1 MEKVINDFIP
11 GLIPAGKVKVY
22 HSPGGKFPK
31 LHIDPKC
38 DSISQIPEKVLRSK
52 NFTSTKNLS
61 LTKKG
66 RPCRKCTLERMLA
79 TLLAE
84 PKSESTAFIT
94 FSSQSKPDNPDSN
107 LLTYNWQ
114 HSTISGVARLEKL
127 VANSNLQMIK
137 TSSGMVAFGNVNYIA
152 AKAISNN
159 LRSVMKKGKTILSKD
174 EVLCTWVLLNDNPP
188 ELAKFL
194 QEEYLDVLATAK
206 NLLK

>member
-1 MEKVINDFIP
+1 
-11 GLIPAGKVKVY
+11 
-22 HSPGGKFPK
+22 
-31 LHIDPKC
+31 
-38 DSISQIPEKVLRSK
+38 
-52 NFTSTKNLS
+52 
-61 LTKKG
+61 
-66 RPCRKCTLERMLA
+66 
-79 TLLAE
+79 
-84 PKSESTAFIT
+84 
-94 FSSQSKPDNPDSN
+94 
-107 LLTYNWQ
+107 
-114 HSTISGVARLEKL
+114 VARLEKL

-159 LRSVMKKGKTILSKD
+159 LRSVMKKGKTILSRD